1 MKTPKVLVI
10 EHEEQTRIA
19 LDEVLSAMGYKYD
32 TATNLAQAR
41 AAMSE
46 DGHALILLGGELPA
60 RPGGTPRMQNVENF
74 LDETAEMR
82 KGPKPPVVLMI
93 HRRPEADEEDKLR
106 WAGDMRARGV
116 RTFLCKPFRT
126 VGRTPD
132 RVIKKLLAG
141 QSETVTFARSAAAAV
156 PPART
161 SNIEPLSPLPAGLD
175 TPPRAASGKGNP
187 PAGSAT
193 PDVAGK
199 QPAKVVDQA
208 WPSVPNEP
216 IELDEFMANFC
227 ESRSREIR
235 MYRKRA
241 LLAAARHGTVTLPP
255 LAGPRKKG
263 QSCRYFTHDLLA
275 AWPGFVDQGVD
286 VPPLL
291 AKPAFGGQ
299 ADDGVH

>member
-1 MKTPKVLVI
+1 MKIPKVLVI
-10 EHEEQTRIA
+10 EHEERTRIA
-19 LDEVLSAMGYKYD
+19 LDEVLSVMGCKYD
-32 TATNLAQAR
+32 TATNLAEAR
-41 AAMSE
+41 TALGE
-46 DGHALILLGGELPA
+46 DGHALILLGCELPA
-60 RPGGTPRMQNVENF
+60 RTGGTPRMQNVENL
-74 LDETAEMR
+74 LDETVEIR
-82 KGPKPPVVLMI
+82 KGLMPPVVLMV

-141 QSETVTFARSAAAAV
+141 QSETVTFARPAAAAG

-175 TPPRAASGKGNP
+175 TPPRAKTDKGNP
-187 PAGSAT
+187 PAG
-193 PDVAGK
+193 K
-199 QPAKVVDQA
+199 QPAKAVDQA

-216 IELDEFMANFC
+216 VELDEFMAKFC

-286 VPPLL
+286 VPPLR
-291 AKPAFGGQ
+291 PEFMTDQ
-299 ADDGVH
+299 TTNEE